1 MVDWNEDIS
10 LALALHEGLKRYFPE
25 FIPGDSPPN
34 PLSRHEAVN
43 SLYYSPHA
51 LLSHDLGERINFFNL
66 GAQAIFGYSLDE
78 AIGMNSI
85 ELVPIML
92 RQGREKLLQKVI
104 EGCKM
109 VVIDTQ
115 RIKKDGRAINI
126 RAHVFP
132 YELFSGIYSIAAVVE
147 KIKAQ

>member
-10 LALALHEGLKRYFPE
+10 LARALHGGLKRYFPE

-34 PLSRHEAVN
+34 PASRYEAVN

-51 LLSHDLGERINFFNL
+51 ILSHDQRESINFFNL
-66 GAQAIFGYSLDE
+66 GAQAIFGYSLEE
-78 AIGMNSI
+78 AVGMNSI

-115 RIKKDGRAINI
+115 RIKKDGRTINI